1 MAAYDCDL
9 VTIGAG
15 SGGVRASRMAARYGA
30 RVAICEADRIGG
42 TCVLRGCVPKKLLVY
57 GSHFS
62 DAFEDAV
69 GYGWTVGKTTF
80 DWPRLIANKNQ
91 ELDRLEGIYGRILRE
106 NGVEVIAG
114 HARLLDAHTVEI
126 GGRQVSARY
135 ILIATGGRPFM
146 PDIPGIA
153 YGISSNEALDLES
166 LPARVAI
173 IGGGYIGVE
182 FAGIFRG
189 LGCEVTMIIRGPGIL
204 RGFDADVCSTLVEE
218 MAQRGIKTRCDSL
231 VRGINRTEQGL
242 SLRMAMGDELE
253 VDAALFA
260 TGRVPNVENLGL
272 ERAGIETGPNGAIK
286 VDAYGR
292 TSAASVYA
300 VGDVTDRL
308 NLTPVAIAEGA
319 AVARTLFANEPTAV
333 DHDLVPTAVFSTPPI
348 GTVGLSEA
356 DARERFAE
364 VDVYVAR
371 FRPMLHTLS
380 GRQERTLVKLVV
392 DAQTDRVLG
401 CHMVGMDA
409 PEITQGL
416 AVALRCGATKKQFD
430 ATIGIHPTA
439 AEEFVTLRDKRPRD

>member
-1 MAAYDCDL
+1 VAAYDYDL

-30 RVAICEADRIGG
+30 RVAICEAGRIGG

-57 GSHFS
+57 GSHFA
-62 DAFEDAV
+62 DAFEDAA
-69 GYGWTVGKTTF
+69 GFGWTVGETTF
-80 DWPRLIANKNQ
+80 DWPRLIANKNR

-106 NGVEVIAG
+106 NNVEIIAG
-114 HARLLDAHTVEI
+114 HARLLDAHTVEA
-126 GGRQVSARY
+126 GGRTLTARY

-146 PDIPGIA
+146 PDIPGIEH
-153 YGISSNEALDLES
+153 GISSNEALDLET
-166 LPARVAI
+166 LPKRVAI

-189 LGCEVTMIIRGPGIL
+189 LGCDVTMIIRGPGIL
-204 RGFDADVCSTLVEE
+204 RGFDADVCSVLAEE
-218 MAQRGIKTRCDSL
+218 MTQRGIKTQCDSL
-231 VRGINRTEQGL
+231 VRGIDRTEQGL

-272 ERAGIETGPNGAIK
+272 EKAGIETGPNGAIK

-292 TSAASVYA
+292 TSADSVYA

-319 AVARTLFANEPTAV
+319 AVARTLFANQPTAV

-356 DARERFAE
+356 DARERFADI
-364 VDVYVAR
+364 DVYVAR

-392 DAQTDRVLG
+392 DAKTDRVLG
-401 CHMVGMDA
+401 CHMVGQDA

-439 AEEFVTLRDKRPRD
+439 AEEFVTLLDKRPPD